1 MPESIA
7 ELAQVREVVQT
18 LLDELGLDAYLFEVE
33 PMKEK
38 WEIKIECAVEE
49 GWETFRLTARRDY
62 LLRGVDESVIHEMLL
77 DDWREALSACVV
89 KGSTPSE

>member
-7 ELAQVREVVQT
+7 ELAQVRQVVQT

-33 PMKEK
+33 PMEKK

-49 GWETFRLTARRDY
+49 GWETFRLTTRKDY
-62 LLRGVDESVIHEMLL
+62 LLRGVDESVIHEMLI
-77 DDWREALSACVV
+77 DDWREALSACVL
-89 KGSTPSE
+89 KNR